1 MIVIMQ
7 RSSTLFL
14 AELRCQR
21 LTYIKAFRHTNPH
34 LHVTA
39 TAIIPHATHA
49 TVNESLIVRSYTR
62 SLFYHACGCTVS
74 SQANQRRPPSRRW
87 RTLWAFARIAL
98 KSSNAQPAATPAAV
112 NVASEFRRRVG
123 DDAAVI
129 IINDQKILSSR
140 AYY

>member
-49 TVNESLIVRSYTR
+49 TVNESLIVRSYTYR
-62 SLFYHACGCTVS
+62 CSITLAGVPSLLR
-74 SQANQRRPPSRRW
+74 Q
-87 RTLWAFARIAL
+87 
-98 KSSNAQPAATPAAV
+98 
-112 NVASEFRRRVG
+112 
-123 DDAAVI
+123 
-129 IINDQKILSSR
+129 INDAPRCADGELCGPLP
-140 AYY
+140 ALH